1 MKAVCAWCLKDGKPE
16 EEALIGEK
24 EPLEDERETHGIC
37 GTHRQEIEDHV
48 TRLRAEAERRRQQA
62 ARERVEAEQRR
73 AEAEQRQVE
82 AERQGE
88 EIEALRK
95 KVDP

>member
-16 EEALIGEK
+16 DEALIGEK

-62 ARERVEAEQRR
+62 ARERVEAEQR
-73 AEAEQRQVE
+73 QVE

>member
-1 MKAVCAWCLKDGKPE
+1 MKAVCAWCLKEGKPE

-24 EPLEDERETHGIC
+24 EPLEDEHETHGIC

-48 TRLRAEAERRRQQA
+48 TRLRADAERRRQQA
-62 ARERVEAEQRR
+62 ERER
-73 AEAEQRQVE
+73 AEAEQRRVE
-82 AERQGE
+82 AERQRE

>member
-1 MKAVCAWCLKDGKPE
+1 MKAVCAWCLKEGKPE

-48 TRLRAEAERRRQQA
+48 TRLRADAERRRQQA
-62 ARERVEAEQRR
+62 ERER
-73 AEAEQRQVE
+73 AEAEERRVE
-82 AERQGE
+82 AERQRE